1 MPGGMGT
8 LEWYEVVA
16 RLSLAAGLGAALGIE
31 REFDGHAAGLRTH
44 MLLTLG
50 ASLFGVLSVAAF
62 DGFITA
68 RSESNVNVDPTR
80 IAAYVL
86 PAVGFIGGGAI
97 VKTGRNV
104 IGITTAASLWVAASV
119 GVASGLGFWVGAVT
133 ATVLALVALEGLQP
147 VSKWA
152 AEIGR
157 RHGRQ
162 PS

>member
-1 MPGGMGT
+1 M
-8 LEWYEVVA
+8 VA